1 MQHHNK
7 QEVGANNLSKKA
19 GCRKLRKKSNTL
31 KAGEQDYIE
40 FLLEDSKKMMQQLS
54 KNSTSPKA
62 QELQKQKR
70 IKSRQNN
77 AKDKHFE
84 QNPYQILKLHKM
96 QFPEDKASET
106 LTVNECPYQMP
117 QVSNER
123 ASE

>member
-7 QEVGANNLSKKA
+7 QEVRANNLSKKA

-31 KAGEQDYIE
+31 KTGEQDYIE

-54 KNSTSPKA
+54 KASPKA
-62 QELQKQKR
+62 QELQKHKR

-106 LTVNECPYQMP
+106 LTGNEYPYQMP